1 MNLIDGTVQSRRFVA
16 GDLAFAL
23 PGHLDVDD
31 GPCTFGIRPEEVA
44 VVDAGGIAA
53 EVVGIER
60 LGGESVYH
68 LNVAGHSIKA
78 LWRREDIAS
87 PHVDLAVDTALVFA
101 RNTR

>member
-1 MNLIDGTVQSRRFVA
+1 MNLIDGIVQDSRFVS

-23 PGHLDVDD
+23 PDHLDVAA
-31 GPCTFGIRPEEVA
+31 GPCTFGVRPEEIA

-87 PHVDLAVDTALVFA
+87 PNVDLAVDSAVVFA
-101 RNTR
+101 RVA